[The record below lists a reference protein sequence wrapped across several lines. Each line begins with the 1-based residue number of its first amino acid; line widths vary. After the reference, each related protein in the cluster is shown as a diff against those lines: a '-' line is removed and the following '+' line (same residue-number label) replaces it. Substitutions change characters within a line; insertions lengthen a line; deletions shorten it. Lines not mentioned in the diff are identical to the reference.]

1 MKKLKREIKRENEEL
16 ISKNQ
21 DFLEKELYAIV
32 EVNRKKRKES
42 RKRNFLT
49 LLPSFGALAICVLLI
64 GIIPWQTSEE
74 GYENVY
80 ETRLSTLTEVNNEL
94 ERTHV
99 SGDFGSIELMYER
112 NKNTPIYFTL
122 RYAKEEVLIS
132 YTEVRINILIDREYY
147 KADLEGYPK
156 QTEYLGYT
164 LFYREREV
172 TDEDVY
178 SYRIEAY
185 METEKER
192 YMIDYTEHTTEKEVH
207 FEEYLKQ
214 TISKK

>member
-42 RKRNFLT
+42 RKRNFST

-64 GIIPWQTSEE
+64 GIIPWQKSEE

-80 ETRLSTLTEVNNEL
+80 ETRLSTLTEVNHEL

-132 YTEVRINILIDREYY
+132 YTEVTIDVLIDREYY
-147 KADLEGYPK
+147 KAELEGYPK

-185 METEKER
+185 METEEER

>member
-64 GIIPWQTSEE
+64 GIIPWQNSEE

-80 ETRLSTLTEVNNEL
+80 ETRLSTLTEINHEL

-99 SGDFGSIELMYER
+99 SGDFGSIKLMYER

-122 RYAKEEVLIS
+122 RYAKEEELIS
-132 YTEVRINILIDREYY
+132 YTEVTIDILIDREYY

-185 METEKER
+185 METEEER

>member
-42 RKRNFLT
+42 RKRNFST

-64 GIIPWQTSEE
+64 GIIPWQNSEE

-80 ETRLSTLTEVNNEL
+80 ETRLSTLTEVNHEL

-132 YTEVRINILIDREYY
+132 YTEVRIDVLIDREYY
-147 KADLEGYPK
+147 KAELEGYPK

-178 SYRIEAY
+178 SYRALSDLCIGCQ
-185 METEKER
+185 R
-192 YMIDYTEHTTEKEVH
+192 
-207 FEEYLKQ
+207 
-214 TISKK
+214 

>member
-42 RKRNFLT
+42 RKRNFST

-64 GIIPWQTSEE
+64 GIIPWQNSEE

-80 ETRLSTLTEVNNEL
+80 ETRLSTLTEVNHEL

-132 YTEVRINILIDREYY
+132 YTEVRIDVLIDREYY
-147 KADLEGYPK
+147 KAELEGYPK

-185 METEKER
+185 METEEER

>member
-64 GIIPWQTSEE
+64 GIIPWQNSEE

-80 ETRLSTLTEVNNEL
+80 ETRLSTLTEINHEL

-99 SGDFGSIELMYER
+99 YSRGKSM
-112 NKNTPIYFTL
+112 
-122 RYAKEEVLIS
+122 
-132 YTEVRINILIDREYY
+132 RIR
-147 KADLEGYPK
+147 
-156 QTEYLGYT
+156 
-164 LFYREREV
+164 
-172 TDEDVY
+172 
-178 SYRIEAY
+178 
-185 METEKER
+185 
-192 YMIDYTEHTTEKEVH
+192 
-207 FEEYLKQ
+207 
-214 TISKK
+214 

>member
-16 ISKNQ
+16 ISEGQ

-32 EVNRKKRKES
+32 EVNRKKRNER

>member
-16 ISKNQ
+16 ISEGQ

-32 EVNRKKRKES
+32 EVNRKKRNER

-64 GIIPWQTSEE
+64 GIIPWQNSEE

-80 ETRLSTLTEVNNEL
+80 ESRLSTLTEVNHEL

-132 YTEVRINILIDREYY
+132 YTEVRIDVLIDREYY

-185 METEKER
+185 METEEER